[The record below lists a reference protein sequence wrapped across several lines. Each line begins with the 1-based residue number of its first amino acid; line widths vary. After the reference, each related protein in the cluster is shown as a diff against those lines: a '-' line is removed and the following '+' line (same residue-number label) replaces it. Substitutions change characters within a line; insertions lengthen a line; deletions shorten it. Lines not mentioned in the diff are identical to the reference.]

1 MKFWEKTSGLYK
13 REIYYYDTRPE
24 FESEKFAGRLL
35 LLMMEEMKARGNRR
49 SFFYAS
55 GQTVPQATALGR

>member
-24 FESEKFAGRLL
+24 FESENLPA
-35 LLMMEEMKARGNRR
+35 AC
-49 SFFYAS
+49 FF
-55 GQTVPQATALGR
+55 